1 MAIGSLPGFRDFYPE
16 DLALRRHIFA
26 AWREVAGRY
35 GFVEYDG
42 PPLEALELYTRKSG
56 DEIVGQLYRFEDRGG
71 REVALRP
78 EMTPTF
84 ARMVSARAAAMPK
97 PIRWF
102 TIPQLFR
109 YERPQ
114 RGRLR
119 EHFQLNM
126 DIVGGTGVAADAEVV
141 AAAVDCLR
149 ALGLGASDIVARV
162 SDRQLI
168 RGVLLSLGFP
178 EERLLQAFA
187 ALDRVDKESEEW
199 VLERLM
205 AAGGDADAAQRVLAL
220 AESSLEGISADY
232 GANQEVRE
240 SVERLGA
247 FFEHMASYGLG
258 EYVEFDHRLVRGLAY
273 YTGLV
278 FEVWERSGELRA
290 VCGGGRYDNLLAS
303 LGGADLPAAGFGM
316 GDVVLGELLK
326 DRGLVPAPP
335 QPVQDFVVI
344 VSPAVRPLALE
355 LVRGLREAGRRVSFD
370 LGERAVGKQFKAT
383 NQAGAVRAII
393 VGPDEAA
400 RGVVRVREMETG
412 EETETRVEALAPEG
426 LRRGS

>member
-1 MAIGSLPGFRDFYPE
+1 
-16 DLALRRHIFA
+16 
-26 AWREVAGRY
+26 
-35 GFVEYDG
+35 
-42 PPLEALELYTRKSG
+42 
-56 DEIVGQLYRFEDRGG
+56 
-71 REVALRP
+71 
-78 EMTPTF
+78 
-84 ARMVSARAAAMPK
+84 MPK

-149 ALGLGASDIVARV
+149 ALGLGSADIVARV

-168 RGVLLSLGFP
+168 RGVLLSLGFG
-178 EERLLQAFA
+178 EDGLLQAFA
-187 ALDRVDKESEEW
+187 ALDRMDKESEEW
-199 VLERLM
+199 VVERLC
-205 AAGGDADAAQRVLAL
+205 AAGGDENAARRVLAL
-220 AESSLEGISADY
+220 SGSTLDEIAGDY
-232 GANQEVRE
+232 GSSEEVRE

-247 FFEHMASYGLG
+247 FFAHMTSYGLG
-258 EYVEFDHRLVRGLAY
+258 EYVEFDPRLVRGLAY

-278 FEVWERSGELRA
+278 FEVWERSGQLRA
-290 VCGGGRYDNLLAS
+290 VCGGGRYDDLLES
-303 LGGADLPAAGFGM
+303 LGGTDLPAAGFGM

-326 DRGLVPAPP
+326 DRGLVPEPP
-335 QPVQDFVVI
+335 QPVEDFVIV
-344 VSPAVRPLALE
+344 VSPEVRPLALE

-370 LGERAVGKQFKAT
+370 LGERAVGKQFKAA

-393 VGPDEAA
+393 IGPDEAA
-400 RGVVRVREMETG
+400 RGVVRVREMESG
-412 EETETRVEALAPEG
+412 EETEMKVESLARG
-426 LRRGS
+426 RLRLDS